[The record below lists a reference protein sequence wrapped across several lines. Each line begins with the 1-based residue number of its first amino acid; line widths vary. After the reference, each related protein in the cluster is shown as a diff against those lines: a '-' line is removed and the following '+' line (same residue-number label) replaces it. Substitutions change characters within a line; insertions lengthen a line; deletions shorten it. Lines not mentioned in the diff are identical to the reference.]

1 MAKNKKD
8 KKKDKNANQSAKPA
22 AIPMNEPAPAPN
34 AAAAGQEAFQAT
46 ATPSTAGIP
55 TLDQAMR
62 TQNEA
67 IAEQAEIGSQ
77 QYNVQEVLGKLLE
90 AKKNTTPYV
99 KQIARTQR
107 KLGESKTFS
116 EYIKE
121 GMTMDQAIELTNAQV
136 SRAQSRVSFLNMKR
150 EEEEQNV
157 ADTIQAVTD
166 HLNSQLAAL
175 GLQID
180 ASQIQKQD
188 ALTMMQLSGGGG
200 GGGGGGGS
208 RGGGSGSA
216 SIGGFDME
224 AFEKDA
230 AALREAVGNTSY
242 GVPAPEK
249 DWPTAYNELAGAYP
263 EMSSDDIN
271 QILGGSWDPNT
282 GVNEGLATVTPDV
295 YNNYRQGLVNGEG
308 GQ

>member
-116 EYIKE
+116 EYIKD

-150 EEEEQNV
+150 EEEEQSV

-166 HLNSQLAAL
+166 HLNSQLAFL

-188 ALTMMQLSGGGG
+188 ALTMMKLAGGGG
-200 GGGGGGGS
+200 GGGGGGGDS
-208 RGGGSGSA
+208 RNNNNSDGDTE
-216 SIGGFDME
+216 FDAE
-224 AFEKDA
+224 AFYKAASFLKGDLDDKTMSWGDAWNNLDKQFPGVDA
-230 AALREAVGNTSY
+230 AAKNSA
-242 GVPAPEK
+242 
-249 DWPTAYNELAGAYP
+249 
-263 EMSSDDIN
+263 
-271 QILGGSWDPNT
+271 LGGGLTGWDEATGTNT
-282 GVNEGLATVTPDV
+282 GNANVTPEV
-295 YNNYRQGLVNGEG
+295 VANNQGF
-308 GQ
+308 